1 MATSSC
7 PALRTRRLRLCR
19 LASIALPALA
29 GALAA
34 PASADERFAPDTV
47 AAATPLRP
55 ATVQSPLPR
64 PAAVTAYAP
73 GRGDI
78 VARASAASGSSR
90 DAAAAASTRL
100 ASKPWLSARLVE
112 VPRDGNVLS
121 PTYRRPRYALGFR
134 SDTLK
139 DLATR
144 AGFDAQSCLA
154 PIVRLRTKLHS
165 DGDVSGTFWIYAR
178 CSLR

>member
-1 MATSSC
+1 RCLSRHARACPIVPRIELLPDRCSDTAVATSSC

-55 ATVQSPLPR
+55 ATVQSPRPR

-100 ASKPWLSARLVE
+100 ASKPW
-112 VPRDGNVLS
+112 
-121 PTYRRPRYALGFR
+121 
-134 SDTLK
+134 
-139 DLATR
+139 
-144 AGFDAQSCLA
+144 
-154 PIVRLRTKLHS
+154 
-165 DGDVSGTFWIYAR
+165 
-178 CSLR
+178 